1 MSVSWYW
8 LGADVLVLVIGAW
21 SRRGEAAG
29 TAGRGSVPV
38 APPTPEEIDGLLR
51 AGQKI
56 AAIKAY
62 RQLHGVDL
70 KAAKDATDA
79 RARELGH

>member
-1 MSVSWYW
+1 MSWYW
-8 LGADVLVLVIGAW
+8 FAAIALVLVLGTV
-21 SRRGEAAG
+21 SRRGEGAG
-29 TAGRGSVPV
+29 TAGRPKLGA
-38 APPTPEEIDGLLR
+38 APPTPAEIDSLLQ

-70 KAAKDATDA
+70 KTAKDAVDA
-79 RARELGH
+79 RARELAT

>member
-1 MSVSWYW
+1 MSGYW
-8 LGADVLVLVIGAW
+8 LVAIAVVLLLGAL
-21 SRRGEAAG
+21 SRRGERAG
-29 TAGRGSVPV
+29 TARRPSPG
-38 APPTPEEIDGLLR
+38 APPPSPEGIDGLLQ

-70 KAAKDATDA
+70 KTAKDAVDA
-79 RARELGH
+79 RARELGK

>member
-1 MSVSWYW
+1 V
-8 LGADVLVLVIGAW
+8 GA
-21 SRRGEAAG
+21 
-29 TAGRGSVPV
+29 
-38 APPTPEEIDGLLR
+38 APPTSAGIDGLLQ

-70 KAAKDATDA
+70 KTAKDAVDA
-79 RARELGH
+79 RDRELRK

>member
-1 MSVSWYW
+1 MSWYW
-8 LGADVLVLVIGAW
+8 LGAIALVLLIGAL
-21 SRRGEAAG
+21 SRRGERPG
-29 TAGRGSVPV
+29 TARRPSVGA
-38 APPTPEEIDGLLR
+38 APPTSAGIDGLLQ

-70 KAAKDATDA
+70 KTAKDAVDA
-79 RARELGH
+79 RDRELRK

>member
-1 MSVSWYW
+1 MTWYW
-8 LGADVLVLVIGAW
+8 LGAIALVLLLGVV
-21 SRRGEAAG
+21 SRRGERAG
-29 TAGRGSVPV
+29 TSGRPRLGDT
-38 APPTPEEIDGLLR
+38 PPSAAEIDGLLQ

-70 KAAKDATDA
+70 KTAKDAVDA
-79 RARELGH
+79 RARELGR

>member
-1 MSVSWYW
+1 MSWYW
-8 LGADVLVLVIGAW
+8 LAAMAVVLLLGAL
-21 SRRGEAAG
+21 SRRGERPG
-29 TAGRGSVPV
+29 TAGRPKLGA
-38 APPTPEEIDGLLR
+38 APPTPEQIDGLLQ

-70 KAAKDATDA
+70 KTAKDAVDA
-79 RARELGH
+79 RARQLGK

>member
-1 MSVSWYW
+1 MSWYW
-8 LGADVLVLVIGAW
+8 LGAVALVLVLGAL
-21 SRRGEAAG
+21 SRRGERAG
-29 TAGRGSVPV
+29 TAGRGRMPT
-38 APPTPEEIDGLLR
+38 APPTLEDIDGLLL

-70 KAAKDATDA
+70 KTAKDAMDA
-79 RARELGH
+79 RARELGK

>member
-1 MSVSWYW
+1 MSWYW
-8 LGADVLVLVIGAW
+8 FGAIALVLMLGAL
-21 SRRGEAAG
+21 SRRGEGSG
-29 TAGRGSVPV
+29 TAGRPKVGS
-38 APPTPEEIDGLLR
+38 APPTPEQIDGLLQ

-70 KAAKDATDA
+70 KTAKDAVDA
-79 RARELGH
+79 RARELGK

>member
-1 MSVSWYW
+1 MTWYW
-8 LGADVLVLVIGAW
+8 LGAIALVLLLGVV
-21 SRRGEAAG
+21 SRRGERAG
-29 TAGRGSVPV
+29 TARRPSLGA
-38 APPTPEEIDGLLR
+38 APPTPAGIDGLLQ

-70 KAAKDATDA
+70 KTAKDAVDA
-79 RARELGH
+79 RARELGR

>member
-1 MSVSWYW
+1 
-8 LGADVLVLVIGAW
+8 
-21 SRRGEAAG
+21 
-29 TAGRGSVPV
+29 VPT
-38 APPTPEEIDGLLR
+38 APPTLEDIDGLLQ

-70 KAAKDATDA
+70 KTAKDAVDA
-79 RARELGH
+79 RARELGK

>member
-1 MSVSWYW
+1 MSWYW
-8 LGADVLVLVIGAW
+8 LGAVALVLILGGL
-21 SRRGEAAG
+21 SRRGERAG
-29 TAGRGSVPV
+29 TASRGRL
-38 APPTPEEIDGLLR
+38 PTDRPTLEDIDGLLQ

-70 KAAKDATDA
+70 KTAKDAMDA
-79 RARELGH
+79 RTRELGK